1 MGILSI
7 IAEFFRRLFGLDD
20 GTARGELKR
29 VYSVIAD
36 LKPPYY
42 RLKNNMVMQGFAQD
56 LFLFCQ
62 ALKPLMDLADR
73 TLAHPDLRVAR
84 RYFDFLVDCELP
96 PSELE
101 KKDTFVYDGMKA
113 RADNAV
119 KADEELEG
127 IARDFQR
134 FLGAVDDLSVGA
146 LNLELAEVER
156 FIELCRH
163 DWERILGFFDPGL
176 TLEDNRYKPDFQPSD
191 GEQLVP
197 EIIDAYYLLQGFSF
211 SERLLSKVSRI
222 FDRYSP
228 AAARD
233 QRHRLEKIFNTLNK
247 ILRYRLSDENLMAL
261 MRLCKGDPI
270 FQPDLRR
277 ERVDYLAQYR
287 QRLTVQYERDRDRLL
302 RERHESAVAKDIKD
316 LFGGIEVLALEAYNE
331 DNDSYLR
338 RESPNG
344 FSHIKALSILK
355 TFALG
360 IFDQQIKDTVKKVLV
375 EGYFENKAYQNNLA
389 NIVYQCDRTG
399 GRIAAFEEG
408 LLGNGRVSIAS
419 VRRYVEE
426 MRHGKD
432 IMSFLTKIVDEI
444 NYKAREICEDESGL
458 FQMLGDALG
467 ELLADYRRSSPDLV
481 TNIRNLGGVRN
492 KELIAGLAD
501 GKKRADTFVRIMRN
515 FAFVKAPPPPVGAAL
530 AVSPGSGPRPEASD
544 ALPEAEAALS
554 LPVGGP
560 DALDDELSLA

>member
-1 MGILSI
+1 
-7 IAEFFRRLFGLDD
+7 
-20 GTARGELKR
+20 
-29 VYSVIAD
+29 
-36 LKPPYY
+36 
-42 RLKNNMVMQGFAQD
+42 
-56 LFLFCQ
+56 
-62 ALKPLMDLADR
+62 
-73 TLAHPDLRVAR
+73 
-84 RYFDFLVDCELP
+84 
-96 PSELE
+96 
-101 KKDTFVYDGMKA
+101 
-113 RADNAV
+113 
-119 KADEELEG
+119 
-127 IARDFQR
+127 
-134 FLGAVDDLSVGA
+134 
-146 LNLELAEVER
+146 
-156 FIELCRH
+156 
-163 DWERILGFFDPGL
+163 
-176 TLEDNRYKPDFQPSD
+176 
-191 GEQLVP
+191 
-197 EIIDAYYLLQGFSF
+197 
-211 SERLLSKVSRI
+211 
-222 FDRYSP
+222 
-228 AAARD
+228 
-233 QRHRLEKIFNTLNK
+233 
-247 ILRYRLSDENLMAL
+247 
-261 MRLCKGDPI
+261 MRLCKSDPI
-270 FQPDLRR
+270 YQPDLRR

-316 LFGGIEVLALEAYNE
+316 LFGGIEVLTLEAYNE
-331 DNDSYLR
+331 ENDSYLR

-375 EGYFENKAYQNNLA
+375 EGYFENKSYQNNLA

-492 KELIAGLAD
+492 KDLIAGLAD

-515 FAFVKAPPPPVGAAL
+515 FAFVKTPLSPPAPVRSAPAGGT
-530 AVSPGSGPRPEASD
+530 GSSLVAEASD
-544 ALPEAEAALS
+544 ALPESEAGLG
-554 LPVGGP
+554 LPVG
-560 DALDDELSLA
+560 ASESLDDELPLA